1 MRPADQNSPPSRIRR
16 LEETGGLE
24 PNPKP
29 SSSQL
34 VQGLI
39 ASKQKASSQAQPNI
53 APAWSTQV
61 EETKKK
67 TGARV
72 LLLEETESLEPTPNP
87 NLVLVWSGKVQLVQ
101 GECPAKTSS
110 AGNWGLEPN
119 PKANLLLVW
128 SGRCNWFT
136 PPP

>member
-1 MRPADQNSPPSRIRR
+1 MGPRSEFASIQEF
-16 LEETGGLE
+16 EETG
-24 PNPKP
+24 
-29 SSSQL
+29 SSQTQSQTFCSSQL

-53 APAWSTQV
+53 APAWSTRV

-72 LLLEETESLEPTPNP
+72 LLLEETEGLEPTPNP
-87 NLVLVWSGKVQLVQ
+87 NLVLVWSGQVQLVQ

-119 PKANLLLVW
+119 PKPNLLLVW

-136 PPP
+136 P